1 MNGPPKSFTRPK
13 SKMMNKTGH
22 DATTIVDLR
31 MKPGLMDQPKRILRP
46 RNEAKSYAET
56 PDVVMQDLAAY
67 SSGSDNDEEMPMEPI
82 QVGGGP
88 LMEGG

>member
-1 MNGPPKSFTRPK
+1 
-13 SKMMNKTGH
+13 MMNKTGH
-22 DATTIVDLR
+22 ETSPIVDLR

-56 PDVVMQDLAAY
+56 PDVVMQEFSTY

-82 QVGGGP
+82 QVI
-88 LMEGG
+88 